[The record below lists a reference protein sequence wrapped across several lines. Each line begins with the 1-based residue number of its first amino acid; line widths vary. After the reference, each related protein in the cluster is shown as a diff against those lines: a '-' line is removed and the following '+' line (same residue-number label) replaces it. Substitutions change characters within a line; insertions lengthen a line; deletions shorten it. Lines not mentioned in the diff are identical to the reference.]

1 MATTASTTTEFDLS
15 PVKFSRLTRRGI
27 ILGLSLPQVIALSA
41 AVAVFVA
48 SLYAGGPAALYTAP
62 IWGTALG
69 LAWVPVGGRKLVEW
83 VPITLHWLLRQALRQ
98 TRYRKRV
105 VKPRPAGTLALPG
118 GRAPLRQYPDPETD
132 AVKVHDPHGQT
143 LTALLEVTHPSFILL
158 DPGEQERRVH
168 AWGRV
173 LSTACRST
181 RIARLQVLERTVP
194 DSGSG
199 LAQWWAEQG
208 NDDDS
213 WVARTYREL
222 IDRAGPAGE
231 RHVSTIS
238 LSLDMRAASRA
249 IRTAGGSLKG
259 AAVVLKQEM
268 DTLTTALRT
277 ADLKPSDW

>member
-1 MATTASTTTEFDLS
+1 MASTASTRTEFELS
-15 PVKFSRLTRRGI
+15 AVKFSRLTKRGI
-27 ILGLSLPQVIALSA
+27 LLGLSLPQVIALSV
-41 AVAVFVA
+41 AVAVFIV
-48 SLYAGGPAALYTAP
+48 SLYTGGPAALYTSP
-62 IWGTALG
+62 IWGTGAV

-83 VPITLHWLLRQALRQ
+83 IPITLHWVLRQALHQ
-98 TRYRKRV
+98 TRYRRRI

-118 GRAPLRQYPDPETD
+118 DAAPLRQYEDPESG
-132 AVKVHDPHGQT
+132 AVMVHDPHGQT
-143 LTALLEVTHPSFILL
+143 LTTLVEVTHPSFILL

-199 LAQWWAEQG
+199 LAQWWAEHG
-208 NDDDS
+208 NDDNS

-231 RHVSTIS
+231 RHISTIS

-249 IRTAGGSLKG
+249 IRTAGGGLKG
-259 AAVVLKQEM
+259 AAVVGS
-268 DTLTTALRT
+268 A
-277 ADLKPSDW
+277 PSLVDI